1 MWHGST
7 VRCPG
12 LRERWVSAG
21 VSMLDHVDNNWSC
34 WLYRYWVIGVWR
46 SHSLEVLWSCSDL
59 IIFGGCFCSTPSS
72 FCKDFQVIC
81 IQFYTWLIKIL
92 PKLILNIRIS
102 YDLNIWHVL
111 PISKVFLHRR
121 FFENITDQLVGNF
134 STLWVQPFQGNRCL
148 YWSFSD
154 AGRGFHLGPTSVQQ
168 HVRFYCWWNPD
179 NQLRLVVYPII
190 YRVLYSGAGFL
201 PSTVC
206 QMLQLFFSLAKPK
219 YEDLCGAILWVSNQ
233 APVLSEEAGIQS
245 KAGISIFLLGI

>member
-1 MWHGST
+1 MF
-7 VRCPG
+7 V
-12 LRERWVSAG
+12 
-21 VSMLDHVDNNWSC
+21 
-34 WLYRYWVIGVWR
+34 
-46 SHSLEVLWSCSDL
+46 
-59 IIFGGCFCSTPSS
+59 GCFCSTPSS
-72 FCKDFQVIC
+72 FCKDFQGIC
-81 IQFYTWLIKIL
+81 IQFYTWLFKIV

-111 PISKVFLHRR
+111 PISLKFSCIDDFLRISQISWLETPQLCEFNPSKAIVAFTEAFRMLEEVF
-121 FFENITDQLVGNF
+121 
-134 STLWVQPFQGNRCL
+134 
-148 YWSFSD
+148 
-154 AGRGFHLGPTSVQQ
+154 TSVQRRCNNMWGST
-168 HVRFYCWWNPD
+168 VDGRNPD

-219 YEDLCGAILWVSNQ
+219 YEDLCGAILWVSYQ